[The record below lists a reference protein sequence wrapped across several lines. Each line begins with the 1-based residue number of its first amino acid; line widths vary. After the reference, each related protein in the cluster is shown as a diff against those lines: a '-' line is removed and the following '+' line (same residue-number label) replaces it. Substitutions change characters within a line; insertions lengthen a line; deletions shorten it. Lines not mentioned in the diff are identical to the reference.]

1 MMVVKKT
8 RKQLVDEL
16 KKENLTFHKFSL
28 CHEGNYSASDADWN
42 YKDVPHLHHVHQLA
56 EAVQSYADDG
66 TIANIVIQKILGLK
80 IPLAVYIY
88 ENSPTSQVYYTAS
101 FFSVLIMESVYDEIA
116 PNRTRVTT
124 TYCIGS
130 SRLFTWTFPILRWLI
145 KRNYRDLMSTD
156 IPMRERRGQLRSWGY
171 EFKKTTPTYSYVK
184 SINISG
190 TNVTP
195 PVSPLNNETP
205 ELIINEILPENGE
218 YTWGRADA
226 WGLRLVRV
234 DNSLKLFARMCHH
247 EGASLD
253 KQPCKKDKV
262 QCPWHGKLISP
273 LAKFQLQDLEP
284 QSSATKFHKI
294 TYVSGVLSIFL
305 NTTVD
310 SAPNTSACLMEE
322 SIV

>member
-1 MMVVKKT
+1 MVIKKT
-8 RKQLVDEL
+8 KKQLVDGL
-16 KKENLTFHKFSL
+16 KKENLKFNEFSL

-42 YKDVPHLHHVHQLA
+42 YKDIPHLHHVHQLA

-66 TIANIVIQKILGLK
+66 TIANIVIQKILGVK

-130 SRLFTWTFPILRWLI
+130 SKLFTWTFPILKWLI

-171 EFKKTTPTYSYVK
+171 EFQKTTPTYSYVK

-195 PVSPLNNETP
+195 PVAPLHSDTTEF
-205 ELIINEILPENGE
+205 IIDAILPGNGE
-218 YTWGRADA
+218 YTWGRDDA

-234 DNSLKLFARMCHH
+234 DNTLKLFARMCHH

-253 KQPCKKDKV
+253 AQPCKNDKI
-262 QCPWHGKLISP
+262 QCPWHGKLVSP
-273 LAKFQLQDLEP
+273 LATFQLKNNEP

-294 TYVSGVLSIFL
+294 TYINDTLNIFL
-305 NTTVD
+305 KNTVD
-310 SAPNTSACLMEE
+310 STLSASACL
-322 SIV
+322 ID